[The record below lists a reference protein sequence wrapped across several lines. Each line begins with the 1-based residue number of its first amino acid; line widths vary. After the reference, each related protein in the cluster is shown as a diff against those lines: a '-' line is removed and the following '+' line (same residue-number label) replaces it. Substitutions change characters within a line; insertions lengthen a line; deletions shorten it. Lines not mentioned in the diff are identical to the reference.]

1 MDAEPV
7 APCDCPTDE
16 LQIATVAD
24 ALQANT
30 TLRFS
35 HIESSWAGLRVFS
48 PDGRPVVGWDPSLG
62 GFLWVA
68 AVGGVG
74 IQSSP
79 AIGQLAADLLLGRG
93 TSDPELAA
101 LDPGR
106 LFSDSRRR

>member
-1 MDAEPV
+1 M
-7 APCDCPTDE
+7 
-16 LQIATVAD
+16 AD

-35 HIESSWAGLRVFS
+35 HIASSWAGLRVFS
-48 PDGRPVVGWDPSLG
+48 PDGRPLVGWDPSLE

-79 AIGQLAADLLLGRG
+79 AIGQLAADLVLGRG
-93 TSDPELAA
+93 TRDPELAA

-106 LFSDSRRR
+106 PLSDSRR